1 MAGMERTLGIGA
13 RLLAGILLAC
23 AVAASATADVADR
36 AEVYGALPDIGIMA
50 ISPDGATVAWRNTTD
65 TSDAIIIY
73 SLADRKV
80 IGGVSLDEEIRPSS
94 LLFATDDKLVLV
106 VSEHGRISGFMG
118 KYDVSSAWVYN
129 LVTRD
134 MQPLLVRGGIV
145 YTGQSGL
152 GEIVGLSSDGTHVYM
167 PAFAGNAESVR
178 VPSYS
183 LFEVDLETPRKLNIH
198 FAGARRSRDFL
209 VGADGEAFVHEYFE
223 DNGQRHVVAV
233 RKDGDWKKIYTRDTA
248 LPEINLVGVSADYE
262 SLVVAAFDDATRR
275 AQYYAMSVN
284 SGEITGTLFG
294 REDADVANVYTDIN
308 RVVYGVRYS
317 GFNPS
322 YEFLDDTVTERLDAI
337 TRLVDGN
344 SVWLSDWTRDWRTLL
359 VLVEGSAFSGQYFTL
374 TEGKEPAMLANV
386 RPRFDDAT
394 IHPIAQFSY
403 TAADGLKIPALL
415 TIPAGKVDDLTNLP
429 AVVVPHGG
437 PATYDSIEFDW
448 FAQALADR
456 GYLVIQP
463 QFRGSTGFGLD
474 HLTAGYGEWG
484 RKMQTDLSDG
494 LTALAAKGYI
504 DPSRVCIAGMSYG
517 GYAALAAGAYQSGI
531 YRCAVSIN
539 GVSDLNGMIDYNEF
553 WVRDNE
559 MSMAYF
565 AETFGAG
572 EIDRKYLKS
581 VSPVE
586 SADTFAVPVLLVHS
600 VDDKVVPVRQSER
613 MHAKLRKAGKDVTYI
628 ELEDDGH
635 NLAAR
640 ESRVQ
645 ILRATYEFLDRNLA
659 SAP

>member
-1 MAGMERTLGIGA
+1 MVGMERTLGSC
-13 RLLAGILLAC
+13 RRVLAGTLFAC
-23 AVAASATADVADR
+23 AVVAIATADAADR
-36 AEVYGALPDIGIMA
+36 AEIYGALPDIGIMA
-50 ISPDGATVAWRNTTD
+50 ISPDGATVAWRNSTD
-65 TSDAIIIY
+65 TSDAIIVY
-73 SLADRKV
+73 SMADRKV
-80 IGGVSLDEEIRPSS
+80 IGGVTLDDEIRPSS

-152 GEIVGLSSDGTHVYM
+152 GEIVGLSSDGTHLYM

-183 LFEVDLETPRKLNIH
+183 LFEVDMVTPRKVNIH

-223 DNGQRHVVAV
+223 ANGQRHVIAV
-233 RKDGDWKKIYTRDTA
+233 RRDSKWKKIYTKETA
-248 LPEINLVGVSADYE
+248 LPEISLVGVTADYE

-275 AQYYAMSVN
+275 VQYYAMSVD

-322 YEFLDDTVTERLDAI
+322 YEFLDAKVTERLDAI

-344 SVWLSDWTRDWRTLL
+344 SVWLSGWTRNWRTLL

-386 RPRFDDAT
+386 RPGFDDAT

-403 TAADGLKIPALL
+403 AAADGLKIPALL
-415 TIPAGKVDDLTNLP
+415 TIPAGNVDDLKNLP
-429 AVVVPHGG
+429 AVVMPHGG
-437 PATYDSIEFDW
+437 PAAYDSIEFDW
-448 FAQALADR
+448 FAQALADQ

-494 LTALAAKGYI
+494 LVALAAKGYI

-517 GYAALAAGAYQSGI
+517 GYAALAAGAYQSDI
-531 YRCAVSIN
+531 YRCVVSIN
-539 GVSDLNGMIDYNEF
+539 GVSDLNGMIDYNER
-553 WVRDNE
+553 WVRHNE

-565 AETFGAG
+565 AETLGNG
-572 EIDRKYLKS
+572 EIDRRYLKT
-581 VSPVE
+581 VSPSE
-586 SADTFAVPVLLVHS
+586 SADTFAVPVLLMAS
-600 VDDKVVPVRQSER
+600 EDDEVVPVKQSER

-635 NLAAR
+635 NLAIR

-645 ILRATYEFLDRNLA
+645 ILRAMYEFLDANLA
-659 SAP
+659 GAP